1 MQTLSMIFK
10 NNFGVGIS
18 TINWAGTTT
27 QKIGQYVTYDY
38 KNWGVSGS
46 ILDAYYV
53 FEEKNPNTYW
63 INQMPLSLTL
73 GTSYPLSLGMKW
85 GMGYKDDDPSLFNQ
99 LISIGVKVTDDF
111 ELILNGRFYGFTAQI
126 GERFNLTVNTLG
138 IGYLF

>member
-1 MQTLSMIFK
+1 MIFK

-18 TINWAGTTT
+18 IIDWYGTTT

-73 GTSYPLSLGMKW
+73 GTSYPLSLEMKYW
-85 GMGYKDDDPSLFNQ
+85 SKDDEPSIGSQ
-99 LISIGVKVTDDF
+99 LISIGAKVTDDF
-111 ELILNGRFYGFTAQI
+111 ELIINRSSYRLNGKGNAVFY
-126 GERFNLTVNTLG
+126 LTTYTLG
-138 IGYLF
+138 IGYFF